1 MADLITKAD
10 YKAYV
15 GITSVNSDTAI
26 DSLIPKVSAL
36 VRSICRRTFNNYVS
50 DAKTEYC
57 EGGAYLLV
65 TDEYPVLTISSL
77 EQSIDYGKTYTPMI
91 EFTDY
96 VLNMRSGE
104 INSIADIF
112 PFRINGYKIVYTA
125 GFETI
130 PEDLK
135 LAVMDLVTYY
145 IKNDSAVHSSK
156 PTTPNTVQVQYITN
170 TNLPAHIKRV
180 LDLYAANYN

>member
-1 MADLITKAD
+1 
-10 YKAYV
+10 
-15 GITSVNSDTAI
+15 
-26 DSLIPKVSAL
+26 
-36 VRSICRRTFNNYVS
+36 
-50 DAKTEYC
+50 
-57 EGGAYLLV
+57 
-65 TDEYPVLTISSL
+65 
-77 EQSIDYGKTYTPMI
+77 MI

-156 PTTPNTVQVQYITN
+156 PTTPNTVQVQYITS